1 MNEKN
6 RIEIFIKAELKNFDL
21 ELITKPDGR
30 EGVDFLIGDNQIYL
44 QPMNLDTT
52 QRSIKISKEA
62 LGELKDDLFV
72 VLVLVIDNEPRG
84 FYIIP
89 STELNNTHSNIF
101 IDNSV
106 KLMPHLS
113 NWEIKVS
120 TNTIPKMEKYSFRNM
135 ADKLKN

>member
-21 ELITKPDGR
+21 ELIKKPDGR
-30 EGVDFLIGDNQIYL
+30 EGVDFLIGDNLIYL

-72 VLVLVIDNEPRG
+72 V
-84 FYIIP
+84 
-89 STELNNTHSNIF
+89 
-101 IDNSV
+101 
-106 KLMPHLS
+106 
-113 NWEIKVS
+113 
-120 TNTIPKMEKYSFRNM
+120 
-135 ADKLKN
+135 

>member
-1 MNEKN
+1 MN
-6 RIEIFIKAELKNFDL
+6 ILDFIKSELTNFDL
-21 ELITKPDGR
+21 VLTPKPNGR
-30 EGVDFLIGDNQIYL
+30 EGVDFIIGNFQLYL

-84 FYIIP
+84 FYLDLTHSDNGISIDNDVKLIP
-89 STELNNTHSNIF
+89 S
-101 IDNSV
+101 
-106 KLMPHLS
+106 LS

-120 TNTIPKMEKYSFRNM
+120 SNTIPKLVKYSFINM
-135 ADKLKN
+135 IDKLKA